1 MDRETMKPPGH
12 AKGERVNTAKLTA
25 AQVTEIRTR
34 YAAGGVTQKQ
44 LAVEYDVTHGTLG
57 KIVRY
62 EAWTHLPDNPEAA

>member
-34 YAAGGVTQKQ
+34 YAAGGVTLKQ
-44 LAVEYDVTHGTLG
+44 LAVDYGVNRDTIG
-57 KIVRY
+57 KIVRR
-62 EAWTHLPDNPEAA
+62 ETWTHLPDDPEA